1 MRISRTYT
9 ELVELEQHLDIHH
22 SCLGENCEF
31 PDYMVDGSEEL
42 MENPEELVDVQDAI
56 QRWFNGVLKTVSIDD
71 NIFLSEFLIPN
82 IDDKEKIQADLTSR
96 GGLDNDWGDI
106 VDLITL

>member
-1 MRISRTYT
+1 
-9 ELVELEQHLDIHH
+9 
-22 SCLGENCEF
+22 
-31 PDYMVDGSEEL
+31 
-42 MENPEELVDVQDAI
+42 MEN
-56 QRWFNGVLKTVSIDD
+56 
-71 NIFLSEFLIPN
+71 N